1 MILVLCGP
9 AGAGKSSIALRLME
23 ELDDAHL
30 ISSDS
35 FKRKAYDRIMREVEG
50 RRGKQEYLVID
61 ATFYKKRWRDNLREI
76 AGEEEKVVTVFIECS
91 LEACLRRNQERE
103 TPIPEAAIHI
113 IWKGFERPDAP
124 DIHVNTEEFGVE
136 QAVDKILKEL
146 RAFQNPSFSTA

>member
-30 ISSDS
+30 IFSDS
-35 FKRKAYDRIMREVEG
+35 FKRRAYDRIMKEVGE
-50 RRGKQEYLVID
+50 RLGKQEYLVID
-61 ATFYKKRWRDNLREI
+61 ATFYKKRWRDRLREI
-76 AGEEEKVVTVFIECS
+76 AGDKERVVTVFVECS

-103 TPIPEAAIHI
+103 KPIPEAAIHI
-113 IWKGFERPDAP
+113 IWKGFEKPEDP
-124 DIHVNTEEFGVE
+124 DIHINTEEVGVE

-146 RAFQNPSFSTA
+146 RAFQNPSCSPA